1 MQHQLLPFSCCAFK
15 QNGRVTIWDRTR
27 LCPPYD
33 VITFLK
39 QNSTRVIDQT
49 DHAHFFHVW
58 TCMRSSCRNVRP
70 TGPTHDLLPAAR
82 PVLVKM
88 SQAFFGRPRSKSV
101 WSSQHFTDVMSN
113 VSWSCGVSWWHPAR
127 LAYGFWKLRRYI
139 RYIPTPNWKPVED
152 LMNEP
157 QILKHWYT
165 CKIWMWHISISH
177 HLYLSSNLYHIT

>member
-1 MQHQLLPFSCCAFK
+1 MAHECNTPVWNLLPFSCCAFK
-15 QNGRVTIWDRTR
+15 PNGRVTIWDRTR
-27 LCPPYD
+27 LCPLPYD

-58 TCMRSSCRNVRP
+58 TCMGSSCRNVQP

-113 VSWSCGVSWWHPAR
+113 VPWSRGVLWWHPAR
-127 LAYGFWKLRRYI
+127 LTNSELKASWRSYEWPTNPQKMIYLHNLNVAYQHVTSSL
-139 RYIPTPNWKPVED
+139 
-152 LMNEP
+152 
-157 QILKHWYT
+157 
-165 CKIWMWHISISH
+165 SI
-177 HLYLSSNLYHIT
+177 I

>member
-1 MQHQLLPFSCCAFK
+1 MDSK
-15 QNGRVTIWDRTR
+15 KNGRVTIWERTR

-58 TCMRSSCRNVRP
+58 TCMRSSCRNVQP

-101 WSSQHFTDVMSN
+101 WSSHNFTLVMANPLKCDGNSYLLKPT
-113 VSWSCGVSWWHPAR
+113 VTSDLSIYCRVVESWCFMMTSCPLG
-127 LAYGFWKLRRYI
+127 LR
-139 RYIPTPNWKPVED
+139 V
-152 LMNEP
+152 
-157 QILKHWYT
+157 LKVNTVHMVHT
-165 CKIWMWHISISH
+165 DQNI
-177 HLYLSSNLYHIT
+177 